1 MRRVKKRLYPGMK
14 AGDVKVGMRF
24 GSLVTSGPSYIEKGN
39 RVIPCR
45 CDCGADRI
53 VRVGHLLDGSTS
65 SCGCEQPKRVGLA
78 RTVHGEWTTK
88 LWGHWS
94 AMRRR
99 CNTASTGNYALYG
112 GRGIKVCDEWK
123 DYLAFREWALANGY
137 DDSLTLDRIDANGD
151 YCPENCRW
159 VTLKE
164 QARNRRNTIYVE
176 FHGERV
182 PLSQLSEEYNVDPDL
197 VYSRVVALGWDVER
211 ALTTPKRRITR

>member
-1 MRRVKKRLYPGMK
+1 M
-14 AGDVKVGMRF
+14 
-24 GSLVTSGPSYIEKGN
+24 
-39 RVIPCR
+39 
-45 CDCGADRI
+45 
-53 VRVGHLLDGSTS
+53 RVGAAHT
-65 SCGCEQPKRVGLA
+65 
-78 RTVHGEWTTK
+78 THGEWTTK

-99 CNTASTGNYALYG
+99 CNTASTGNFAIYG

-137 DDSLTLDRIDANGD
+137 DDSLSLDRVDVNGD

-159 VTLKE
+159 VTAKE

-182 PLSQLSEEYNVDPDL
+182 PLAQLSEEYKVDPDL
-197 VYSRVVALGWDVER
+197 VYARVVGRGWDVEK
-211 ALTTPKRRITR
+211 ALTTPNRRISR